1 MTHDP
6 SYVDTLPSDQQ
17 IKHEFVSSK
26 GNGSHISLLRLLR
39 SGLTVAQVER
49 YIDDEVRQHY
59 LMLKSRYIELWDKV
73 FTTIMKVYSAM
84 VISVGCLF
92 MHYSMSYM
100 YSKSR

>member
-6 SYVDTLPSDQQ
+6 SYVNTLPSDQQ
-17 IKHEFVSSK
+17 IRREFVSSK

-59 LMLKSRYIELWDKV
+59 LMLKSEYIELWDKV
-73 FTTIMKVYSAM
+73 FTTVIKVYTAM
-84 VISVGCLF
+84 TIFHL
-92 MHYSMSYM
+92 HYSMSSY
-100 YSKSR
+100 KSR